1 MTRQEDYKMNADFE
15 EKREFLRVD
24 YEKPLNCKVLTGDKL
39 AQKSDISS
47 RNISACGLLFR
58 TSTEFSIPALSS
70 IVWLELDDRMMN
82 ICAEIEDDLI
92 IHNSGIFGRVV
103 RIAEGEPG
111 KSYDVGICF
120 LRKKDMTEEE
130 IKALISG

>member
-1 MTRQEDYKMNADFE
+1 MHTDSE

-24 YEKPLNCKVLTGDKL
+24 YETSLSFKVLGGDKFN
-39 AQKSDISS
+39 AKSDISS

-58 TSTEFSIPALSS
+58 TSTESSIPALSN
-70 IVWLELDDRMMN
+70 IVWIELDQKMMN
-82 ICAEIEDDLI
+82 VCDEIESDLVT
-92 IHNSGIFGRVV
+92 HKNGVFGRVV

-120 LRKKDMTEEE
+120 LRKKDITEEE
-130 IKALISG
+130 IQALMTD